1 MYIYIYIYIID
12 TLVQQNYILMILVC
26 LKILGAL
33 VFLRST
39 LSIFN
44 INLESDDELESDFDG
59 DGIIDVIQ
67 CDFDGDGFWIK
78 NYLILLGIISLVL
91 PK

>member
-1 MYIYIYIYIID
+1 
-12 TLVQQNYILMILVC
+12 MILVC

-39 LSIFN
+39 LLIFN
-44 INLESDDELESDFDG
+44 INLESDDELEF
-59 DGIIDVIQ
+59 
-67 CDFDGDGFWIK
+67 DFDGDGFWIK

>member
-1 MYIYIYIYIID
+1 
-12 TLVQQNYILMILVC
+12 MILVC

-44 INLESDDELESDFDG
+44 INLESDDELEFDFDG
-59 DGIIDVIQ
+59 DVI
-67 CDFDGDGFWIK
+67 WIK
-78 NYLILLGIISLVL
+78 NYLILLGIISLGL

>member
-1 MYIYIYIYIID
+1 M
-12 TLVQQNYILMILVC
+12 VQQNYILMILVC

-67 CDFDGDGFWIK
+67 CDSNGDGFWIK

-91 PK
+91 PKYMKGPQDVK

>member
-1 MYIYIYIYIID
+1 MYIYIID

-67 CDFDGDGFWIK
+67 CDFDDDGFWIK